1 MLLDGAKQ
9 HAVREAEFLRAQLR
23 SYDGEE
29 AGLMGGN
36 YDRQKAERIA
46 QLETFIDEQRA
57 RIAAV
62 ELGAPP
68 PAGGCA
74 AGPAAD
80 GPSTALLRG
89 YREDAEATRRVLDD
103 ARAEHKREME
113 AARAAHECE
122 QAEAA
127 AEHQRLLARFDALER
142 EAARLEHQV
151 GAGLGY
157 DPRTTRILQLIDN
170 PSAQDFAIRSQK
182 LTGLAAENE
191 SLLRRIRE
199 LESGGARPAAGDDDE
214 NEAEGDPAPGS
225 AFFHT
230 IDNLRSEN
238 QNLTQQLEDS
248 VKLISRYRKEWR
260 RKAAELRDI
269 VYLILGYRV
278 DFMPNGSVR
287 FTSTY
292 AADVDQSFVF
302 TSGDDNQG
310 RMQLLGGGS
319 KTYLKGLSNDIRYW
333 IQERGSIPGFLA
345 TVTLQNFEAR
355 PAQSNQ
361 PSQSSQSS
369 Q

>member
-1 MLLDGAKQ
+1 
-9 HAVREAEFLRAQLR
+9 LR
-23 SYDGEE
+23 SYDSEE
-29 AGLMGGN
+29 AELMTGN

-46 QLETFIDEQRA
+46 QLEAFIDEQRA
-57 RIAAV
+57 RIAAA
-62 ELGAPP
+62 ELGAAP
-68 PAGGCA
+68 GA
-74 AGPAAD
+74 APAAD

-89 YREDAEATRRVLDD
+89 YREDAETVRRELGEARD
-103 ARAEHKREME
+103 AHRRELE
-113 AARAAHECE
+113 DAKDAHMRELGDA
-122 QAEAA
+122 Q
-127 AEHQRLLARFDALER
+127 AEHQRLTTRFEALER
-142 EAARLEHQV
+142 EAAHLEHQI

-182 LTGLAAENE
+182 LAGLTAENE
-191 SLLRRIRE
+191 SLLGRIRE
-199 LESGGARPAAGDDDE
+199 LESGAVRVSSAEDQDEDAA
-214 NEAEGDPAPGS
+214 DPPPGS

-248 VKLISRYRKEWR
+248 AKLISRYRKEWR
-260 RKAAELRDI
+260 RKAAELREI

-319 KTYLKGLSNDIRYW
+319 KTYLKGLANDIRYW

-355 PAQSNQ
+355 PA
-361 PSQSSQSS
+361 PAHAAGEADDC
-369 Q
+369 